1 MHWVASLF
9 ALGLMMA
16 LFHRVTAGGPLEA
29 RATLALGFLLLA
41 AHLGGEL
48 AQRARLPR
56 ITGYLLLGFAVG
68 PAWLVL
74 VRPDEVAALRFIADA
89 AVALIAFAAGSAL
102 TLQTLRAE
110 RAALTRLAAGAVVLP
125 FAAVALVALS
135 VSPWFP
141 LTVHQPWGDRIIVA
155 LVLGTIAAGSSPVV
169 TIALI
174 DETGARGPFSRSILG
189 VTVAKDVAVIV
200 LLSLVLALGRPIASA
215 GALNLGVALA
225 ALLRL
230 GGSLA
235 VGVCLGVLLALYSRR
250 VRRDTA
256 LFLVAAAF
264 LTAEIARLLRLDPM
278 LVALAAGFYLENFSR
293 VEGERL
299 RGELSRG
306 AMPVYVAF
314 FALAGAGLHVE
325 TLADLWPWV
334 ALFAGLR
341 AVALRYATRWA
352 GRGGDA
358 RVTHDLARDGW
369 LGLISQA
376 GVTLGLAAVA
386 RRAFPEWG
394 ISLEALIVS
403 MIAVHEVAGPI
414 CFRKALVRAGEITE
428 GAHEAEAAVGGGDV
442 VSARGG
448 VQ

>member
-1 MHWVASLF
+1 M
-9 ALGLMMA
+9 
-16 LFHRVTAGGPLEA
+16 
-29 RATLALGFLLLA
+29 
-41 AHLGGEL
+41 
-48 AQRARLPR
+48 
-56 ITGYLLLGFAVG
+56 
-68 PAWLVL
+68 
-74 VRPDEVAALRFIADA
+74 
-89 AVALIAFAAGSAL
+89 
-102 TLQTLRAE
+102 
-110 RAALTRLAAGAVVLP
+110 
-125 FAAVALVALS
+125 
-135 VSPWFP
+135 
-141 LTVHQPWGDRIIVA
+141 
-155 LVLGTIAAGSSPVV
+155 
-169 TIALI
+169 
-174 DETGARGPFSRSILG
+174 
-189 VTVAKDVAVIV
+189 
-200 LLSLVLALGRPIASA
+200 
-215 GALNLGVALA
+215 
-225 ALLRL
+225 
-230 GGSLA
+230 
-235 VGVCLGVLLALYSRR
+235 
-250 VRRDTA
+250 
-256 LFLVAAAF
+256 AAAF